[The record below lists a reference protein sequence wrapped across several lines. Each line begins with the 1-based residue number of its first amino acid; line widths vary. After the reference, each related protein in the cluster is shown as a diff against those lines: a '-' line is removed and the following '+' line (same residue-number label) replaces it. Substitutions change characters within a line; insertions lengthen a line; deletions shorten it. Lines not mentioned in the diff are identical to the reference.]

1 MSTIAI
7 AMIAILLIT
16 IFVLILT
23 VLWVKKNRNSEPIK
37 EVDYRVFF
45 IMGISF
51 LPLGIVLSFVVGNPG
66 FIGFIGLGICY
77 IVIGLANKDK
87 WKKEEIK
94 NNEI

>member
-7 AMIAILLIT
+7 AMVSILLIT
-16 IFVLILT
+16 VFILILT
-23 VLWVKKNRNSEPIK
+23 VLWVKKNKKKEPTK
-37 EVDYRVFF
+37 EVDYRAFF

-66 FIGFIGLGICY
+66 FIGFIGLGIFY

-87 WKKEEIK
+87 WKKEE
-94 NNEI
+94 